1 MMTVKLDVSGFKKNL
16 IEPLRRQAP
25 FAISHAINKTLSAV
39 RKDQIQQMD
48 RVFDGGAVRYTK
60 GSPRILY
67 SSKRDLEGFLYYPAN
82 YGYMHEV
89 IQGGTVLPKGR
100 KLVEPSFTRGK
111 SAVTLTKRGK
121 NIPNK
126 FLKNNKEKKDKFFIG
141 IPKGRPKSD
150 SYYGLWRRYGKGGLS
165 KRGKPR
171 GRIKLIISMA
181 KTKREQKAIFHSAEY
196 AVAEFNKRIYRQIPA
211 SFRFASRSAAR
222 STRNLRFR

>member
-25 FAISHAINKTLSAV
+25 FAMSHTVNKTLSAV

-48 RVFDGGAVRYTK
+48 RVFDGGAVRFTK

-67 SSKRDLEGFLYYPAN
+67 SNKRNIEGLLYYPAK

-89 IQGGTVLPKGR
+89 IQGGTLLPKKR

-111 SAVTLTKRGK
+111 SALKLTNRGK
-121 NIPNK
+121 NIPNN
-126 FLKNNKEKKDKFFIG
+126 FVQNNKEKKKTFFIG
-141 IPKGRPKSD
+141 IPKGRPNSD
-150 SYYGLWRRYGKGGLS
+150 SYYGLWRRYGKGGIS
-165 KRGKPR
+165 KRGKAR

-196 AVAEFNKRIYRQIPA
+196 AVAEFNKRIYRQIHA
-211 SFRFASRSAAR
+211 SFRFAARSAAR